1 MNATAEIA
9 VTLTEAL
16 WDRLRSEAARL
27 DVPVEWLIAGLVCD
41 TVEGP
46 ERS

>member
-1 MNATAEIA
+1 MNATPQIA

-16 WDRLRSEAARL
+16 WDRLRHEAARL

-41 TVEGP
+41 TLEGA